1 MVKTIPEARFLAAFM
16 QQRAETTPKEH
27 CRQAEKQRNIPIS
40 RGFLGVNPVFAALQ
54 YAKGESHF

>member
-1 MVKTIPEARFLAAFM
+1 MVQNIPESPVPSRFM

-40 RGFLGVNPVFAALQ
+40 RGFLGVNPAIAALQ
-54 YAKGESHF
+54 